1 MSDES
6 TTPDLEERSR
16 WAVDAFNRR
25 DWDALLADFAPD
37 AVWDGEALGTF
48 EGRDAI
54 RRFLE
59 DWIEA
64 YDEYEEVARE
74 PHDLGNGVWFAISRS
89 RGRPKGST
97 ELLELRFALVATE
110 ADGLIERLMA
120 RTDIDAARATAE
132 RLAQERG

>member
-1 MSDES
+1 M
-6 TTPDLEERSR
+6 
-16 WAVDAFNRR
+16 DAFNRR
-25 DWDALLADFAPD
+25 DWDVLLADFAPD

-74 PHDLGNGVWFAISRS
+74 PQDLGNGVRIGLQASRS
-89 RGRPKGST
+89 
-97 ELLELRFALVATE
+97 
-110 ADGLIERLMA
+110 
-120 RTDIDAARATAE
+120 
-132 RLAQERG
+132 QYC